1 MRTCVCQTRTRR
13 ERPMQPKP
21 GDLPQQQPCQRL
33 AEPFNRRSAAQS
45 VFGQPAAAA
54 ARAGRLH
61 AAPLHAD
68 LGCLG
73 QARAA
78 RPVHH
83 LEPLVHLVA
92 LGLGP
97 RLAHV
102 HGDLARRPPHVVQAR
117 GLGDAGVPAEARVA
131 RPQCPA
137 VAARLR
143 GAALAPRP
151 AARRGVAPPARLRS
165 PQRRA
170 PQARGASAHAGRG
183 TSRRARTCTRRR
195 RSTAARCSTGSCSF
209 ATLGQVRAAPGSSTA
224 LGLRATADAV
234 RGGGAHAAGPRLQQL
249 ELALLSFAGVAPLA
263 VLVEDGAAPS
273 LDQRLGRAAVGRGL
287 VRQLAQEEH
296 HLARVSRVR
305 RARARAATTAPGMP
319 RQRRTL
325 CSVRGGSC
333 QRPPACTRAL
343 APAAGARAR
352 RRAPCPRR
360 SA

>member
-1 MRTCVCQTRTRR
+1 MCLCQTRTRR
-13 ERPMQPKP
+13 ARPTEPC
-21 GDLPQQQPCQRL
+21 DVPQQQPCQRAAKSL
-33 AEPFNRRSAAQS
+33 DRRSAAQS
-45 VFGQPAAAA
+45 VFGQPPAAA

-68 LGCLG
+68 LGRLG

-131 RPQCPA
+131 GPQRPA

-143 GAALAPRP
+143 SAALAPRP

-183 TSRRARTCTRRR
+183 TSRRARACTRRR
-195 RSTAARCSTGSCSF
+195 RSTAARAALAAARSPPRGKCERPL
-209 ATLGQVRAAPGSSTA
+209 AAAPPRGSAQRQTPC
-224 LGLRATADAV
+224 
-234 RGGGAHAAGPRLQQL
+234 GGAGRMRRGRACSSSSSRSWVSPASRRSRYWSKMGRLQR
-249 ELALLSFAGVAPLA
+249 ST
-263 VLVEDGAAPS
+263 S
-273 LDQRLGRAAVGRGL
+273 
-287 VRQLAQEEH
+287 
-296 HLARVSRVR
+296 
-305 RARARAATTAPGMP
+305 
-319 RQRRTL
+319 
-325 CSVRGGSC
+325 
-333 QRPPACTRAL
+333 AL
-343 APAAGARAR
+343 AAR
-352 RRAPCPRR
+352 RLPVDSSGSLHRKSTTWRA
-360 SA
+360 SAA